1 MRRPRCGGLMVHAK
15 SEYSRHESEGD
26 KCSGTRHIH
35 CDAIA
40 ESAHPAHRYIPLSAV
55 ISSQAFTTRHSSLS
69 SLTIRSRAAQGMNK
83 GIWQNLLHNAFT

>member
-1 MRRPRCGGLMVHAK
+1 VRRPHGGGLMTREK
-15 SEYSRHESEGD
+15 SKDSERESESD
-26 KCSGTRHIH
+26 ECSGKRHIY

-40 ESAHPAHRYIPLSAV
+40 KSAYPAHRYIPSSAV

-69 SLTIRSRAAQGMNK
+69 SLTIHSRATEGMNK

>member
-1 MRRPRCGGLMVHAK
+1 VRHPHGGGLMTREK
-15 SEYSRHESEGD
+15 PEDSRHESEGD
-26 KCSGTRHIH
+26 GCSGKRHIY

-40 ESAHPAHRYIPLSAV
+40 ESAYPAHRYIPSSAV

-83 GIWQNLLHNAFT
+83 GTWQNLLHNAFT